1 MPRFSAASRVRFL
14 PFSRQVEG
22 DEVVIGRPETSTFLA
37 LPVEAVLLLDEL
49 SAGKT
54 VGQVQEEHRAAT
66 GETPDLE
73 DLLSYLDDRGFL
85 AAETPSAAA
94 QASAAAARG
103 PEKPQPAR
111 FHFSGFPES
120 LARKVFSP
128 AVLLAAGALIL
139 AAAAA
144 AIAEP
149 TLRPS
154 WRFLFFETN
163 VTLMASLLMLGGLA
177 VTFFHEMGHLVAARA
192 RGVSCSLG
200 IGNRLWI
207 LVAET
212 DMTGVWSLPRNQR
225 YLPILAG
232 PLVDAVSG
240 SLLILVLYAQLAGWL
255 VLPPPVTAL
264 FRAMTM
270 VYLLKILWQCY
281 FFVRTDFY
289 YVYTMTFGCK
299 NLLKDTQDFLKNFWA
314 SLLGRERPIDQS
326 NIPAREMK
334 AVKAYSGFWLVGRVL
349 ALAIFGVVIVPLLVR
364 YLLSLGATL
373 FSPGGSSAYQL
384 ADAGAFSFIS
394 MAMLLAGSWLWIKG
408 IFQNWRYQRVLALHD
423 SSAKS

>member
-1 MPRFSAASRVRFL
+1 MSRFSADTRVRFL
-14 PFSRQVEG
+14 PFSRQADG

-37 LPVEAVLLLDEL
+37 LPAEAVELLDEL
-49 SAGKT
+49 AGGKT
-54 VGQVQEEHRAAT
+54 IGQVQAEHLART

-73 DLLSYLDDRGFL
+73 DLLSYLDEKGFL
-85 AAETPSAAA
+85 AAESLPAAA
-94 QASAAAARG
+94 QASSARAR
-103 PEKPQPAR
+103 PEKPQPSR
-111 FHFSGFPES
+111 FHFSFFPES
-120 LARKVFSP
+120 LARKIFSLP
-128 AVLLAAGALIL
+128 LLLAAGLLIL
-139 AAAAA
+139 AAVAAA
-144 AIAEP
+144 VAEP
-149 TLRPS
+149 ALRPS
-154 WRFLFFETN
+154 WRFLFFESN

-192 RGVSCSLG
+192 RGISCSLG

-240 SLLILVLYAQLAGWL
+240 SLLILILYAQLAGWL
-255 VLPPPVTAL
+255 ELPSAAVAL
-264 FRAMTM
+264 VRAMTM

-289 YVYTMTFGCK
+289 YVYTMAFGCK
-299 NLLKDTQDFLKNFWA
+299 NLLKDTQDFLKNCWA
-314 SLLGRERPIDQS
+314 GLLGRGRPVDQS
-326 NIPAREMK
+326 HIPAREMK
-334 AVKAYSGFWLVGRVL
+334 AVRAYSGFWLVGRIL
-349 ALAIFGVVIVPLLVR
+349 ALSMFALVIVPLIFR

-373 FSPGGSSAYQL
+373 LSPGASSAYQL
-384 ADAGAFSFIS
+384 ADAGAFTFIS
-394 MAMLLAGSWLWIKG
+394 MAMLLVGIWLWIKG
-408 IFQNWRYQRVLALHD
+408 IFQNWRFQRVLALHD